1 MGFGCRFW
9 VLAVGFRALRIGFQF
24 RVFGQG
30 FGIWVWVEGFGFEVE
45 GCAVG
50 CRVLCFGSRV

>member
-50 CRVLCFGSRV
+50 CRV